1 MALEIPGIYVRTDL
15 DKLYVFDHVKAEIIK
30 SDNRKT
36 ILRITNPTEFDAQVT
51 LFAEGAEE
59 SALPLGDNAFLN
71 WQDKVKVKAGQ
82 TVTYTIKKK

>member
-15 DKLYVFDHVKAEIIK
+15 GKLYVFDHVEAEIIK
-30 SDNRKT
+30 SDKRKT

-59 SALPLGDNAFLN
+59 AALPLGDNAFLN